1 MKLPRPRTTADLLT
15 AVRRRDTAALGALMA
30 PDVAFH
36 SPVASYR
43 GREVVVHLLDT
54 IGGVLDEL
62 RPVRRLDAS
71 DERVTFLAVRVGDAE
86 ADGVLAEVLD
96 ADGRVGEL
104 RLLLRPL
111 PVLLAAVERMGAAL
125 AAAPIPRPA

>member
-1 MKLPRPRTTADLLT
+1 MRRRPDLLT
-15 AVRRRDTAALGALMA
+15 AVRTRDTRALEALVA

-43 GREVVVHLLDT
+43 GRDVVVHLLQT
-54 IGGVLDEL
+54 IGGILDEV
-62 RPVRRLDAS
+62 RPVHRLDAS
-71 DERVTFLAVRVGDAE
+71 DERVTFLAARVGDDE
-86 ADGVLAEVLD
+86 ADGVLSEVLD

-125 AAAPIPRPA
+125 AAAPMPRGGPA